1 MTRGIIIG
9 IIGSILAVIMLAF
22 IPIDLWIKDFP
33 VWLRMTIIII
43 AAILILIFWVYKFQ
57 QWRTISINGF
67 SFKKVSDDKYSMNIN
82 LGGNHIINI
91 VYGKI
96 NHFEEYDKR
105 TLVILPANDK
115 FDDEC
120 IDDTGSVLG
129 SFTRSLYPNGNE
141 SFKSEIKK
149 EIQKRNTES
158 FNIGDWISVDTK
170 SSNSEFKI
178 GIVAVTNKIED
189 DIIASSE
196 NVMLAFKGILKIMT
210 IKRIQRVYMPLI
222 GSGHGGLSPE
232 LSLLCIL
239 ISAIE
244 HIKRNTGS
252 ILRDVNIVI
261 YKKDCGERD
270 IPVER
275 MKLIVKF
282 VLNHC
287 K

>member
-1 MTRGIIIG
+1 MTRSITIG
-9 IIGSILAVIMLAF
+9 IIGSLLAVLILAF

-33 VWLRMTIIII
+33 LWLKITIIII
-43 AAILILIFWVYKFQ
+43 ITMVFLVFWGYKLQ
-57 QWRTISINGF
+57 QLKTIRINGF
-67 SFKKVSDDKYSMNIN
+67 SFKKVNNDKYSMNIN

-96 NHFEEYDKR
+96 NHCDEYNKE

-120 IDDTGSVLG
+120 IEDSGSVLG
-129 SFTRSLYPNGNE
+129 SFARSLYPNGKEGFKNE
-141 SFKSEIKK
+141 IRNEL
-149 EIQKRNTES
+149 QKRNTAS
-158 FNIGDWISVDTK
+158 FNIGDWISIDVK
-170 SSNSEFKI
+170 SSCSEFKI
-178 GIVAVTNKIED
+178 GIVAVTNKTED
-189 DIIASSE
+189 AIIASSE

-210 IKRIQRVYMPLI
+210 TKRIQRVYIPLI
-222 GSGHGGLSPE
+222 GGGHGGLSPE
-232 LSLLCIL
+232 LSLLCLL

-261 YKKDCGERD
+261 YKKDNGEKD

-275 MKLIVKF
+275 MKRIAKF
-282 VLNHC
+282 VLTHC

>member
-1 MTRGIIIG
+1 MFV
-9 IIGSILAVIMLAF
+9 LLF
-22 IPIDLWIKDFP
+22 
-33 VWLRMTIIII
+33 WLYN
-43 AAILILIFWVYKFQ
+43 LL
-57 QWRTISINGF
+57 QWRTIKINGF
-67 SFKKVSDDKYSMNIN
+67 SFKKVSNDKYSMNIN
-82 LGGNHIINI
+82 LSGNHIINI
-91 VYGKI
+91 IYGKI
-96 NHFEEYDKR
+96 NHFEGYDKK

-120 IDDTGSVLG
+120 IEDTASVLG
-129 SFTRSLYPNGNE
+129 SFARSLYPNGNE
-141 SFKSEIKK
+141 NFKNDIKK
-149 EIQKRNTES
+149 ELQKRNKES
-158 FNIGDWISVDTK
+158 FNIGDWISIDVK
-170 SSNSEFKI
+170 SSDSEFKI
-178 GIVAVTNKIED
+178 GIVAVTNKIDD

-210 IKRIQRVYMPLI
+210 VKRIQRVYIPLI
-222 GSGHGGLSPE
+222 GGGHGGLSPE

-244 HIKRNTGS
+244 HIKRNTGN
-252 ILRDVNIVI
+252 ILREVNIVI

-275 MKLIVKF
+275 MRRIVKF

>member
-1 MTRGIIIG
+1 MNRGIIIG
-9 IIGSILAVIMLAF
+9 IIGSLLAALTLAF
-22 IPIDLWIKDFP
+22 IPIDQWVQCFP
-33 VWLRMTIIII
+33 LWLRIIV
-43 AAILILIFWVYKFQ
+43 ILFLLLSFWGYKLY
-57 QWRTISINGF
+57 QWKPIKINGF
-67 SFKKVSDDKYSMNIN
+67 IFKKITNDKYSMNIN

-96 NHFEEYDKR
+96 NDFQEYDKR

-120 IDDTGSVLG
+120 IEDQGSVLG
-129 SFTRSLYPNGNE
+129 SFVRSLYPNGNDD
-141 SFKSEIKK
+141 FKNAIRK
-149 EIQKRNTES
+149 ELDKREAKS
-158 FNIGDWISVDTK
+158 FNIGDWISISDVK
-170 SSNSEFKI
+170 SIATEFNI
-178 GIVAVTNKIED
+178 GIVAVTYKIGD

-196 NVMLAFKGILKIMT
+196 NVMLAFKGIHKIMT
-210 IKRIQRVYMPLI
+210 VKRISKVYIPLI

-232 LSLLCIL
+232 LSLLCLL

-244 HIKRNTGS
+244 QIRKNTGSS

-261 YKKDCGERD
+261 YKRDNGDRD

-275 MKLIVKF
+275 MRRIVKF